1 LIELIG
7 GKAQVLNE
15 NYQAVC
21 TMFSETVILANG
33 KFPEH
38 HLPVSCLKKARR
50 IICCD
55 GAAEAL
61 VSFGLEPFAIV
72 GDCDSLSQPIIDKY
86 NDKIF
91 RESEQETNDLTKSV
105 AWCSERGYRDIII
118 LGATGKREDHTMGN
132 ISLLVEYA
140 RSLNVKMVSDTGI
153 FLPIVRSTRF
163 DSSAGQQVSVFSIDP
178 QTEITSSGLKYP
190 LKKKKLT
197 NWWQATLN
205 EAIGTSFNLEFEGGP
220 LIVFIAFI

>member
-1 LIELIG
+1 
-7 GKAQVLNE
+7 
-15 NYQAVC
+15 
-21 TMFSETVILANG
+21 MFSETVILANG

-38 HLPVSCLKKARR
+38 ELPLGCLKNAKR

-61 VSFGLEPFAIV
+61 LNFGLEPFAVV
-72 GDCDSLSQPIIDKY
+72 GDCDSLNQRIIDKY
-86 NDKIF
+86 PDKIF
-91 RESEQETNDLTKSV
+91 RDKEQDTNDLTKSV
-105 AWCSERGYRDIII
+105 AWCSARGYNDIII

-140 RSLNVKMVSDTGI
+140 RNITVSMISDTGI
-153 FLPIVRSTRF
+153 FHPVLKSTRF
-163 DSSAGQQVSVFSIDP
+163 DSVAGQQVSIFSIDP
-178 QTEITSSGLKYP
+178 LTEITSTGLKYP
-190 LKKKKLT
+190 LRKMKVS

-205 EAIGTSFNLEFEGGP
+205 EAEGDSFGLEFEGGP